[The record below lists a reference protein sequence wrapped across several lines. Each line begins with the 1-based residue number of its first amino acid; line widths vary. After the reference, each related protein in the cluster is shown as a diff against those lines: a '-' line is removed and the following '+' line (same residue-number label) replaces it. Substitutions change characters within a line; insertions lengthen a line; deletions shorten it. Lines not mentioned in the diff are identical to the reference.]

1 MANKNHGGLYV
12 AIGLI
17 MMGTGAYFL
26 YTNTKRYYASVIAKA
41 GHGGSVE
48 DLMKLDKAYLKPY
61 AKAIK
66 SGSDTFTVNGKVFD
80 GKTGRAK

>member
-1 MANKNHGGLYV
+1 MANKTHGGLYV
-12 AIGLI
+12 AIGLV
-17 MMGTGAYFL
+17 MMGTGAYLL
-26 YTNTKRYYASVIAKA
+26 YTHTKRYYAGVIAKA
-41 GHGGSVE
+41 GHGSID

-66 SGSDTFTVNGKVFD
+66 SGADTFTVNGKTFD

>member
-1 MANKNHGGLYV
+1 MANKHHGGLYV
-12 AIGLI
+12 AIGLV

-26 YTNTKRYYASVIAKA
+26 YTTSKRYYASVIAKA
-41 GHGGSVE
+41 GHGAM
-48 DLMKLDKAYLKPY
+48 DKLLQMDKAYLKPY

-66 SGSDTFTVNGKVFD
+66 SGSDTFTVDGKVFD